1 MRSFLPNLFTDPNA
15 MRDPFSALRRQIDD
29 LATNFGREWPLSTH
43 IGAAAPALN
52 VSETDKAIQ
61 IAAEL
66 PGVDEKDIKVEIEGQ
81 RVVISGEKKREH
93 EEKEK
98 NWHVVERSYGSF
110 RRAVTLPF
118 EPGGDTVSAHFDKGV
133 LHIEVAKPLG
143 AKAASKTVEIK
154 SGPVSSAASESKDK
168 AS

>member
-1 MRSFLPNLFTDPNA
+1 MKTFLPNLFTDPNS
-15 MRDPFSALRRQIDD
+15 MRDPFATLRRHIDD
-29 LATNFGREWPLSTH
+29 LASNFGGGWPVSTH
-43 IGAAAPALN
+43 IGAGSPAVN
-52 VSETDKAIQ
+52 VAETDKAIE

-81 RVVISGEKKREH
+81 RVVISGEKKRER

-118 EPGGDTVSAHFDKGV
+118 EPAQESVSAHFEKGV
-133 LHIEVAKPLG
+133 LHIEVAKPATVKSAVKTIEIKTG
-143 AKAASKTVEIK
+143 PAETKAASQ
-154 SGPVSSAASESKDK
+154 DK
-168 AS
+168 AA